1 MGHDYR
7 ACTDCNEVFYCDGN
21 YCDVCEDTVC
31 PRCRLI
37 TCAICSCDHDLE
49 YSGETYAD
57 FDDPEVKSPNEAQLA
72 LFQPNSPC
80 SYFRCACVNHTCVR
94 LSVCKGCRKGHQPTD
109 EEVKQ
114 ELVRLSGLSTDQLAA
129 KLGVD
134 SKVAVDRCTIPPR
147 FRRFKRRCKVCST
160 VLGQD
165 ELHVNYKVCQG
176 LGVDAVPGELSCNA
190 CAVKAGVT
198 QGAPA
203 LIPDIVNLV
212 VEYDQAQAK
221 RKRPSGAS
229 HRERKRRKV
238 V

>member
-1 MGHDYR
+1 
-7 ACTDCNEVFYCDGN
+7 
-21 YCDVCEDTVC
+21 
-31 PRCRLI
+31 
-37 TCAICSCDHDLE
+37 
-49 YSGETYAD
+49 
-57 FDDPEVKSPNEAQLA
+57 
-72 LFQPNSPC
+72 
-80 SYFRCACVNHTCVR
+80 
-94 LSVCKGCRKGHQPTD
+94 
-109 EEVKQ
+109 
-114 ELVRLSGLSTDQLAA
+114 LSGLDNTQLAA

-134 SKVAVDRCTIPPR
+134 LKAAVDKYTRPPL
-147 FRRFKRRCKVCST
+147 FKRIKRCCKVCAK

-176 LGVDAVPGELSCNA
+176 LGLNVVPGELSCNA

-221 RKRPSGAS
+221 RKRPSGVS